1 MFVCKVLVL
10 GSALH
15 ASGRVRATGRRH
27 RAHCLRACYNSE
39 FVGFRK
45 CGEKFSSRS
54 SSSSSSFRF
63 TVVPPKSWLPIR
75 SPSVARCP
83 SGTHCLFVVAIAI
96 YLPLALH
103 LGRMRT
109 RAHSAPL
116 HRLLTYNQWQRQT
129 TRRPQRRRAT
139 RERAKSSSSVPPRIN
154 TDYIRS
160 CRCRVVRVHSAGG
173 RGCERTC
180 GCVTCNA
187 NQQRS
192 RLFVPFQISP
202 HLSRSTTTTTT
213 TTNGAL
219 STATLHEPTAPE
231 AV

>member
-1 MFVCKVLVL
+1 ML

-54 SSSSSSFRF
+54 SSRSSSFRF

-139 RERAKSSSSVPPRIN
+139 REQAKSSSSVPPRIN

-160 CRCRVVRVHSAGG
+160 CRCRVVCSFG
-173 RGCERTC
+173 RWPWMRKDLRMCHMQCKPTTFSSLRPISDLAPSQQKHHHNHYHDQRSTLY
-180 GCVTCNA
+180 CNPTRA
-187 NQQRS
+187 HCTRS
-192 RLFVPFQISP
+192 RLEIS
-202 HLSRSTTTTTT
+202 SS
-213 TTNGAL
+213 
-219 STATLHEPTAPE
+219 
-231 AV
+231 